1 MKRNPEEVALWRRVI
16 IQAIRDAGSANAKT
30 RAEIY
35 RWMNSVGFKDTCLMA
50 GIQSQTLKK
59 GISIIMETAENYP
72 RIFVVKAIDTLE
84 DELPKL
90 YLKEG

>member
-1 MKRNPEEVALWRRVI
+1 
-16 IQAIRDAGSANAKT
+16 
-30 RAEIY
+30 
-35 RWMNSVGFKDTCLMA
+35 MA
-50 GIQSQTLKK
+50 GVQSQVLKK

-72 RIFVVKAIDTLE
+72 RIFVVKAVDTLE